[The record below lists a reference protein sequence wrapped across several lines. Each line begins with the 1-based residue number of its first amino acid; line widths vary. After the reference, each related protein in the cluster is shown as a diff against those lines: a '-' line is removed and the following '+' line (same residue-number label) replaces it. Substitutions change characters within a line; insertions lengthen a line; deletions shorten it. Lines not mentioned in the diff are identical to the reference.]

1 MIRVFGLSAT
11 IQREH
16 YLDYIRAALML
27 LGIPFHVSLIYS
39 SHQWVV
45 NSTPESLPLSLFNDV
60 IHAFRMQV
68 FFVISG
74 YFSCML
80 YQRYPLGKWLNVRL
94 TRLLIPM
101 LTAMVLITL
110 PQFIFILHHTS
121 AISDWGDAGFW
132 QRMNISVWY
141 LVSHLWFLL
150 TLSLITVLSAPL
162 LRAILQR
169 GLWSRV
175 PPGALPLLFAALGV
189 AYALFQTLSAL
200 LLPAVSGSAAF
211 NFLVMNTLLYLPFYL
226 LGALSFANAA
236 HKSNLTRISLP
247 DGLLT
252 LLVVG
257 LYLLNENTRAFG
269 GHAFSVQLF
278 LLFIIGLMMTKA
290 VLTMGHR
297 LLNRESRVVTYFVTA
312 SLFIYLVHHPLT
324 ILYGSIMEAFHVTPW
339 AGFIGGVTLVAA
351 GSLALYELHR
361 RIPLLRYL
369 FSGKPQGRS

>member
-1 MIRVFGLSAT
+1 MSTT

-39 SHQWVV
+39 SHHWVV
-45 NSTPESLPLSLFNDV
+45 NSTPESLPLSLFNDF

-80 YQRYPLGKWLNVRL
+80 YQRYPLKKWLNVRL

-110 PQFIFILHHTS
+110 PQFIFVLRHTT

-132 QRMNISVWY
+132 QRVNISVWY

-150 TLSLITVLSAPL
+150 TLSLITVLSAPV

-169 GLWSRV
+169 GLWSHVAPR
-175 PPGALPLLFAALGV
+175 ALPLIFVVLGGAYVLFQKLSAAL
-189 AYALFQTLSAL
+189 LPTISA
-200 LLPAVSGSAAF
+200 SAAF
-211 NFLVMNTLLYLPFYL
+211 NFLVMNTLLYIPFYL
-226 LGALSFANAA
+226 LGALSFTHSE
-236 HKSNLTRISLP
+236 HKSNLTRLTLP

-252 LLVVG
+252 LFVVG
-257 LYLLNENTRAFG
+257 LFLLNENTRTFG
-269 GHAFSVQLF
+269 EYAFSVQLF

-290 VLTMGHR
+290 VLALGHR

-324 ILYGSIMEAFHVTPW
+324 ILYGSIMEEFHLNP
-339 AGFIGGVTLVAA
+339 AIGFLAGVTLVVI
-351 GSLALYELHR
+351 GSVVLYELHR

-369 FSGKPQGRS
+369 FSGKPQGKS